1 MKRKVLSEEEL
12 KELVLPGEGQI
23 LGIVTKMLGFDR
35 IMVLCNDGKERLCRI
50 SGKLK
55 RKVWIR
61 EGDVVLV
68 SPWDF
73 QRDTRGDVVWRYTK
87 NQVDWL
93 RKNKYL
99 TI

>member
-12 KELVLPGEGQI
+12 KELVLPGEGQV
-23 LGIVTKMLGFDR
+23 LGIVTKMLGYDR
-35 IMVLCNDGKERLCRI
+35 VMVIGNDGKERLCRI

-55 RKVWIR
+55 RRVWIR
-61 EGDVVLV
+61 EGDVVLI

-73 QRDTRGDVVWRYTK
+73 QRDTRGDIVWRYTK
-87 NQVDWL
+87 SQAEWL
-93 RKNKYL
+93 RKNKYI